1 METYRYFIWMSISW
15 IPVVII
21 WIRYFSDFKSYFRIG
36 FFLNIL
42 TFIPAVIWDYAA
54 VKNDVWYFI
63 PPFVGP
69 IFSGIPLEEF
79 ILILSIPWF
88 IFTAT
93 ILFKKLL
100 EKEQ

>member
-1 METYRYFIWMSISW
+1 METYRYLIWLSITW
-15 IPVVII
+15 VPMVII
-21 WIRYFSDFKSYFRIG
+21 WIKYFDDLKPYFKIG

-42 TFIPAVIWDYAA
+42 TFIPAVIYDSIA
-54 VKNDVWYFI
+54 VENGVWYFI

-100 EKEQ
+100 EKQK

>member
-1 METYRYFIWMSISW
+1 MESYRYFIWISITW
-15 IPVVII
+15 VPVVIL
-21 WIRYFSDFKSYFRIG
+21 WVRYFDDFKPYFRIG

-42 TFIPAVIWDYAA
+42 TFAPAVFWDYTA

-88 IFTAT
+88 IFTTT

-100 EKEQ
+100 EK